1 MPSVKRFLLVSAA
14 KFLSTSS
21 QRLKLG
27 AGATWPGEVM
37 MRFDPKFLADAAKEL
52 KYSVLIAG
60 TNGKTTTSAM
70 VRWILDAHEPEVPN
84 APKEPKAQILHN
96 ETGANLLNGLASIM
110 VKNTDDR
117 GRLVSNVGVFE
128 IDEASL
134 PLVLKEFTPTVI
146 ILLDLFRDQLDR
158 YGEVDIVADKWL
170 ESLQTLPSTTTVVIN
185 ADDPHLAYIG
195 SKLHANVVYFGLGD
209 PSKFLPKV
217 PHAVDTTYC
226 PNCGKKL
233 SFAGVYLSHLGEW
246 ECHSCGFAHPTNT
259 LSGRDVKSPLIG
271 TYNIYNTM
279 GAVLAVYELGRKA
292 PEVPKGPEE
301 AKGRKVPDVPDVPE
315 GTKVKKERVKE
326 LNELL
331 DSFKPVFGRQEEM
344 VIEGKKVKILLSK
357 NPAGFNASLAT
368 VIEKKPKSVLLVL
381 NDRIPDGRDVSWI
394 WDVDFEMLPSDT
406 SVFVSG
412 DRVYDMA
419 LRIKYAMGNQKS
431 KVKNQNYNAKLKI
444 NGNLKQA
451 IHAGLGSVDTDET
464 LYVLATYSAML
475 EVREI
480 LGGRKIL

>member
-52 KYSVLIAG
+52 KYTVLIAG

-70 VRWILDAHEPEVPN
+70 VRAILDRSEGNTSKPLD
-84 APKEPKAQILHN
+84 QSSDGRSLHSLEESVGRDDQKRKIKIIHN
-96 ETGANLLNGLASIM
+96 DTGANLLNGLASIM
-110 VKNTDDR
+110 VKNTDDQ
-117 GRLVSNVGVFE
+117 GKILSHVGVFE

-134 PLVLKEFTPTVI
+134 PLVLKEFTPTVVV
-146 ILLDLFRDQLDR
+146 LLDLFRDQLDR

-170 ESLQTLPSTTTVVIN
+170 ESLQYLPATTTVVIN

-195 SKLHANVVYFGLGD
+195 SKLKAKVLYFGLGD
-209 PSKFLPKV
+209 KTKFLPKV

-246 ECHSCGFAHPTNT
+246 ECHSCGFTHPKNT
-259 LSGRDVKSPLIG
+259 LSGKDVKSPLIG

-279 GAVLAVYELGRKA
+279 GAVLAAQALNIDT
-292 PEVPKGPEE
+292 E
-301 AKGRKVPDVPDVPE
+301 ASSE
-315 GTKVKKERVKE
+315 ALKE
-326 LNELL
+326 
-331 DSFKPVFGRQEEM
+331 FKPVFGRQEEM
-344 VIEGKKVKILLSK
+344 VVEGKKVKILLSK

-368 VIEKKPKSVLLVL
+368 VIEKKPKALLLVL

-394 WDVDFEMLPSDT
+394 WDVDFEMLPPEV

-419 LRIKYAMGNQKS
+419 LRIKYASQAQS
-431 KVKNQNYNAKLKI
+431 AKLKVQSQSVKLKAI
-444 NGNLKQA
+444 ENLKEA
-451 IHAGLGSVDTDET
+451 IREGLKSLETDET

-480 LGGRKIL
+480 IGGRKIL